1 MDIASPRGPT
11 DAAIALPPRRVGR
24 PSSLSGLPAEIRRE
38 LCRRIRGGD
47 LDGDVANWLGDAGY
61 PTSRWAVRRF
71 RKAIEPALLRIEEA
85 RAVIGLWAEDDRDAE
100 SGSAAPQ
107 DLDIAAAT
115 VAMLRAAAFAG
126 AARIDATAS
135 EGVRDLERLSRAV
148 QRFEAADRKLAVR
161 RRDAAIARGAAGKGF
176 TAAVLAAIQGGP
188 EPAPDGRNPPSL
200 CETVRNCA
208 G

>member
-24 PSSLSGLPAEIRRE
+24 RSSLSDLPAEIRRE

-47 LDGDVANWLGDAGY
+47 PDGDVANWLGDVGY

-161 RRDAAIARGAAGKGF
+161 PPRRRNRSRRRRERLHRRRPRRHSGRPRTRAGWPKS
-176 TAAVLAAIQGGP
+176 
-188 EPAPDGRNPPSL
+188 PSL